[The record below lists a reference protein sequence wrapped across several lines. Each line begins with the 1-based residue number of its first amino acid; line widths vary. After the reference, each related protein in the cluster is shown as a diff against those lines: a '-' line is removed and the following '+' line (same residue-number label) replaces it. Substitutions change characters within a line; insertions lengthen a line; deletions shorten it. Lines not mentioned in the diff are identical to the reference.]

1 MTVGTN
7 TCNHSKKGNS
17 HLTLMVMVVELVND
31 GDGGRIGDGSG
42 YGDNRI
48 K

>member
-17 HLTLMVMVVELVND
+17 PLALMVMVVELVND
-31 GDGGRIGDGSG
+31 GDGGRIGDGS
-42 YGDNRI
+42 DVVSDW
-48 K
+48 